1 MYGYF
6 ISYVYSE
13 EGFSFADIFGS
24 TSKNVF
30 GNAFI
35 NYEFELKDFE
45 ISDYNEIK
53 SMIAKSVSKLIND
66 RRKEAYEQFHKDEE
80 YIYKNDIVKAENITL
95 ISIIPKKVEELNNE
109 KNN

>member
-30 GNAFI
+30 GNAFV
-35 NYEFELKDFE
+35 NYEYELKDFE
-45 ISDYNEIK
+45 IRRIHSIHIILYYGIK
-53 SMIAKSVSKLIND
+53 
-66 RRKEAYEQFHKDEE
+66 RER
-80 YIYKNDIVKAENITL
+80 
-95 ISIIPKKVEELNNE
+95 
-109 KNN
+109 

>member
-30 GNAFI
+30 GNAFV
-35 NYEFELKDFE
+35 NYEYELKDFE
-45 ISDYNEIK
+45 ISDFNVNTK
-53 SMIAKSVSKLIND
+53 GL
-66 RRKEAYEQFHKDEE
+66 YECLEE
-80 YIYKNDIVKAENITL
+80 YVKANFYLDDNGNMSFRGHDLYETIGGVR
-95 ISIIPKKVEELNNE
+95 I
-109 KNN
+109 